1 MAILQHMDEEAAS
14 MSHDNHRHD
23 LSAAAQTL
31 QAMTTHNDHRPH
43 RDHRHHLYHHHSHQ
57 PRAVLLVVCP
67 VQVSTRPA
75 RASRQLPALL
85 PTTAGTPVAQQ
96 MPDNCFDN
104 DAWTPLLLI
113 VRIPTVPPAMHE
125 SC

>member
-1 MAILQHMDEEAAS
+1 MAILQHIDEEAAS

-31 QAMTTHNDHRPH
+31 QAMTTHNDHR
-43 RDHRHHLYHHHSHQ
+43 DHRHHRHDHHSHQ
-57 PRAVLLVVCP
+57 PLAVLLVVCP
-67 VQVSTRPA
+67 VQVSTQPA
-75 RASRQLPALL
+75 RASRQPPALL

-96 MPDNCFDN
+96 MPDNCSDN

-113 VRIPTVPPAMHE
+113 VRIPTIPPAMHE